1 MSIRVQFLG
10 RDEKP
15 VAKGLRIALLEDGR
29 ELAVAETDEQGF
41 VSFPIDAGGKEKLS
55 VRLLP
60 ASGAP
65 PRKRSAAG

>member
-10 RDEKP
+10 RDDQP
-15 VAKGLRIALLEDGR
+15 IAKGLRIALLEDGR

-41 VSFPIDAGGKEKLS
+41 VSFPFDAEGKENLS

-60 ASGAP
+60 ASDDP
-65 PRKRSAAG
+65 PRIRSAAG